1 MQIQPMSQEKL
12 RMNRKKTVMSTT
24 SYAKYL
30 QPQIHTCIAIGLFHC
45 LRTSVSDLIPNNT

>member
-12 RMNRKKTVMSTT
+12 RMNRKRLVMSTT

-30 QPQIHTCIAIGLFHC
+30 RPQIHTFIAIGLFHC